1 MQELLD
7 LLMANK
13 VYLAVAVLVGLGIMF
28 FLIKKVFKLF
38 LIIVAVAIAY
48 AAFLYVSGEDP
59 VQAAKDKFKS
69 SKSTIDKLDD
79 ATRDIQKEAL
89 DKVIDEVDKKLKKTA
104 GG

>member
-1 MQELLD
+1 MQEMLD

-13 VYLAVAVLVGLGIMF
+13 VYLAVTVLVGLGIMF

-38 LIIVAVAIAY
+38 LVILAVAIAY
-48 AAFLYVSGEDP
+48 GAYLYISGEDP
-59 VQAAKDKFKS
+59 VQAAKDKISS

-79 ATRDIQKEAL
+79 ATRDIQQEAL
-89 DKVIDEVDKKLKKTA
+89 DKVINEVDKKLKKPA